1 MTEKVQKKRVAI
13 YTRKSVEEGLD
24 MEFNSLDAQRE
35 AAEAYILS
43 QRANG
48 WYALPKH
55 YDDAGFSGGNTKRPA
70 LKELLADC
78 RAGMVDIVIV
88 YKIDRLSRNL
98 CDFLELT
105 KLFEKYSVSFVSV
118 TQEINTSTSSGRM
131 MLNILAT
138 FSQYEREIIA
148 ERIRDKFAASKKKGM
163 WMGGCLP
170 LGYRVENRKLIV
182 VPEEAK
188 VVQMIFERYI
198 DLQSPIQLALELN
211 MKGYRTKTGKRWNQR
226 NMFHILRNC
235 TYVGMI
241 PYKGE
246 SYPGEHEAI
255 IDRETWDAVQRF
267 LESRQ
272 AAKPKTLARRTERT
286 MPLKG
291 QVYCGHCGGPMTLTM
306 TQRKHR
312 AYGYY
317 RCSRDEKRAESK
329 CPVRHISANELERA
343 AFTVLSSILRTPMML
358 ARLEDFCD
366 AEVPQIADAIGQ
378 DFWNEAT
385 LVERRNI
392 AEFLVAKVTLYVDR
406 FELEIKADGISAFK
420 DQIDHEMKEESAKTE
435 MLPSGNVLV
444 SVPFD
449 LQVRGN
455 GKCLVLPDGAVADK
469 SRTAFLMAVARGRK
483 WQRDIDEGKVRDI
496 KELTEIL
503 SLDQSYVS
511 RILRLAHLAP
521 PLIERVIN
529 GTIPENLCISRVRNT
544 ISNIWDDQLQEFR
557 VEA

>member
-1 MTEKVQKKRVAI
+1 MVRTLCFYLFLQ
-13 YTRKSVEEGLD
+13 SFLQ
-24 MEFNSLDAQRE
+24 S
-35 AAEAYILS
+35 
-43 QRANG
+43 
-48 WYALPKH
+48 
-55 YDDAGFSGGNTKRPA
+55 GFA
-70 LKELLADC
+70 
-78 RAGMVDIVIV
+78 
-88 YKIDRLSRNL
+88 
-98 CDFLELT
+98 
-105 KLFEKYSVSFVSV
+105 
-118 TQEINTSTSSGRM
+118 
-131 MLNILAT
+131 
-138 FSQYEREIIA
+138 
-148 ERIRDKFAASKKKGM
+148 
-163 WMGGCLP
+163 
-170 LGYRVENRKLIV
+170 
-182 VPEEAK
+182 
-188 VVQMIFERYI
+188 
-198 DLQSPIQLALELN
+198 DLQAAIPSSVITQLETLSPLQLAKDLN
-211 MKGYRTKTGKRWNQR
+211 EKGYRTKTGKAWNLKNLFR
-226 NMFHILRNC
+226 ILRNC
-235 TYVGMI
+235 IYAGLM

-329 CPVRHISANELERA
+329 CPVRHISSIELERA
-343 AFTVLSSILRTPMML
+343 VFKLITSVLRSPVML
-358 ARLEDFCD
+358 NWLNEISHAGIRE
-366 AEVPQIADAIGQ
+366 IAKAIG
-378 DFWNEAT
+378 DGFWDEAT
-385 LVERRNI
+385 PEERRLL
-392 AEFLVAKVTLYVDR
+392 AEFLIAKVKLYPDKL
-406 FELEIKADGISAFK
+406 ELEIKAEGFSSFK
-420 DQIDHEMKEESAKTE
+420 DQIDNESQSEELKTE
-435 MLPSGNVLV
+435 MLPNGNVLV

-449 LQVRGN
+449 MQVKRK
-455 GKCLVLPDGAVADK
+455 GKFLILPDGEVTDK

>member
-1 MTEKVQKKRVAI
+1 MTEKIQKKRVAI

-48 WYALPKH
+48 WYALPKQ

-78 RAGMVDIVIV
+78 RAGMIDIVIV

-105 KLFEKYSVSFVSV
+105 KFFEKHNVSFVSV

-148 ERIRDKFAASKKKGM
+148 ERIRDKFAASRKKGL

-182 VPEEAK
+182 VPEEAEI
-188 VVQMIFERYI
+188 VRMIFNRY
-198 DLQSPIQLALELN
+198 LETLSPLQLATELN
-211 MKGYRTKTGKRWNQR
+211 EKGYRTKTGREWNLK
-226 NMFHILRNC
+226 NMFHILHNC
-235 TYVGMI
+235 TYAGLVQH
-241 PYKGE
+241 KGE
-246 SYPGEHEAI
+246 TYRGEHEAI
-255 IDRETWDAVQRF
+255 IDKETWEKVQQYLGKKGEHKEIF
-267 LESRQ
+267 
-272 AAKPKTLARRTERT
+272 RRPDTIV
-286 MPLKG
+286 PLKG
-291 QVYCGHCGGPMTLTM
+291 LVRCGHCGGPMSLSM
-306 TQRKHR
+306 TRR
-312 AYGYY
+312 DNRTYGYF
-317 RCSRDEKRAESK
+317 RCSKDEKRTESK
-329 CPVRHISANELERA
+329 CPVRHISSIELERA
-343 AFTVLSSILRTPMML
+343 VFKLITSVLRSPVML
-358 ARLEDFCD
+358 TWLNEISHAGIRE
-366 AEVPQIADAIGQ
+366 IAKAIG
-378 DFWNEAT
+378 DGFWDEAT
-385 LVERRNI
+385 PEEKRGI
-392 AEFLVAKVTLYVDR
+392 AEFLIAKVKLYPDKL
-406 FELEIKADGISAFK
+406 ELEIKAEGFSSFK
-420 DQIDHEMKEESAKTE
+420 EQIDNESQSETAKTE
-435 MLPSGNVLV
+435 MLPNGNVLV

-449 LQVRGN
+449 MQVKRK
-455 GKCLVLPDGAVADK
+455 GKFLILPDGEVTDK

-503 SLDQSYVS
+503 QLDHSYVS
-511 RILRLAHLAP
+511 RVLRLAHLAP

-544 ISNIWDDQLQEFR
+544 ISNNWDDQLQEFR
-557 VEA
+557 IEA

>member
-1 MTEKVQKKRVAI
+1 MTEKVQKTRVAI

-35 AAEAYILS
+35 AAEAYVMS

-163 WMGGCLP
+163 WMGGCVP

-182 VPEEAK
+182 VPEEAE

-211 MKGYRTKTGKRWNQR
+211 MKGYRTKKGKRWNQR

-267 LESRQ
+267 LGSRQ
-272 AAKPKTLARRTERT
+272 TKDPRQEDRSHDAAERPGVLWTLRRTDDVDHDAEKAPRLRLLPVLAGRKAGAIEVPGST
-286 MPLKG
+286 
-291 QVYCGHCGGPMTLTM
+291 H
-306 TQRKHR
+306 QR
-312 AYGYY
+312 
-317 RCSRDEKRAESK
+317 
-329 CPVRHISANELERA
+329 ERA
-343 AFTVLSSILRTPMML
+343 
-358 ARLEDFCD
+358 
-366 AEVPQIADAIGQ
+366 
-378 DFWNEAT
+378 
-385 LVERRNI
+385 
-392 AEFLVAKVTLYVDR
+392 
-406 FELEIKADGISAFK
+406 
-420 DQIDHEMKEESAKTE
+420 
-435 MLPSGNVLV
+435 
-444 SVPFD
+444 
-449 LQVRGN
+449 
-455 GKCLVLPDGAVADK
+455 
-469 SRTAFLMAVARGRK
+469 
-483 WQRDIDEGKVRDI
+483 
-496 KELTEIL
+496 
-503 SLDQSYVS
+503 
-511 RILRLAHLAP
+511 
-521 PLIERVIN
+521 
-529 GTIPENLCISRVRNT
+529 
-544 ISNIWDDQLQEFR
+544 
-557 VEA
+557 